1 MGLFGPSR
9 IEMMKDRT
17 SEMKVISSRMNAEYY
32 VGIDSVKERFNLDDE
47 SDYDNCNVIVGN
59 IEGYDYCFIEY
70 YRPEEYRR
78 GGVRRKAEW
87 KSELYLKVKNDD
99 FPDFH
104 LTTGKSALRS
114 SIFGILGALSLII
127 SSIWGLIYCYL
138 TRVTST
144 FESVITIV
152 FAFILIIVFILSI
165 VIIYSDI
172 NTIKQVKNQDKYAI
186 QNKEFKEK
194 YVILSDEDPEKI
206 LNVFT
211 DEVIAKILERTNA
224 KEKKIDISFY
234 KGVTSVDFQ
243 SGTKLA
249 FSFCDSQLHR
259 LLKIVRL
266 FEIRKKH

>member
-1 MGLFGPSR
+1 M
-9 IEMMKDRT
+9 
-17 SEMKVISSRMNAEYY
+17 
-32 VGIDSVKERFNLDDE
+32 
-47 SDYDNCNVIVGN
+47 
-59 IEGYDYCFIEY
+59 
-70 YRPEEYRR
+70 
-78 GGVRRKAEW
+78 
-87 KSELYLKVKNDD
+87 
-99 FPDFH
+99 
-104 LTTGKSALRS
+104 
-114 SIFGILGALSLII
+114 
-127 SSIWGLIYCYL
+127 
-138 TRVTST
+138 
-144 FESVITIV
+144 
-152 FAFILIIVFILSI
+152 
-165 VIIYSDI
+165 IYSDI
-172 NTIKQVKNQDKYAI
+172 KTIKQVKNQDKYAI

-211 DEVIAKILERTNA
+211 DEVIAKILERTNT